1 MSPRARKEAAKY
13 AIDEHDLSSRQASR
27 FLGIARTTL
36 SYVHRPRSD
45 EAIELRMKQL
55 AARHKRWGFR
65 KIHHLLWREKLVA
78 KSRSKSERIYK
89 KLRLQLKTR
98 RRQKL
103 PKVVRVPF
111 EPAKRPNEIWSFDF
125 IHDYF
130 ETGRKM
136 KCLTIVDD
144 CSKRSP
150 GLLPAYSITAK
161 DLTEFFDSLPR
172 LPSRLRC
179 DNGPE
184 MSSREFMD
192 WATQREIEIEFIE
205 PGKPIQNAYIES
217 FNSRFRHECLNAEM
231 FNDLE
236 DAQRK
241 IERWRRIYNEKRPHS
256 ALGMRTPTEFE
267 EEFEQQPD
275 AGR

>member
-1 MSPRARKEAAKY
+1 
-13 AIDEHDLSSRQASR
+13 
-27 FLGIARTTL
+27 
-36 SYVHRPRSD
+36 
-45 EAIELRMKQL
+45 
-55 AARHKRWGFR
+55 
-65 KIHHLLWREKLVA
+65 
-78 KSRSKSERIYK
+78 
-89 KLRLQLKTR
+89 
-98 RRQKL
+98 
-103 PKVVRVPF
+103 
-111 EPAKRPNEIWSFDF
+111 
-125 IHDYF
+125 
-130 ETGRKM
+130 
-136 KCLTIVDD
+136 
-144 CSKRSP
+144 
-150 GLLPAYSITAK
+150 
-161 DLTEFFDSLPR
+161 
-172 LPSRLRC
+172 
-179 DNGPE
+179 
-184 MSSREFMD
+184 MD

>member
-1 MSPRARKEAAKY
+1 
-13 AIDEHDLSSRQASR
+13 
-27 FLGIARTTL
+27 
-36 SYVHRPRSD
+36 
-45 EAIELRMKQL
+45 MKQL
-55 AARHKRWGFR
+55 ASKHRRWGLR
-65 KIHHLLWREKLVA
+65 TLHNLMWREGLVA
-78 KSRSKSERIYK
+78 KSKSKSERIYK
-89 KLRLQLKTR
+89 KLRLQIKTR

-111 EPAKRPNEIWSFDF
+111 EKASRPNEIWSFDF

-130 ETGRKM
+130 ETNRRL

-150 GLLPAYSITAK
+150 GLLPAYSITSR
-161 DLTEFFDSLPR
+161 DLITYFDSLPK
-172 LPSRLRC
+172 LPSKLRC

-192 WATQREIEIEFIE
+192 WAIRREIEIEFIE

-236 DAQRK
+236 DARKK
-241 IERWRRIYNEKRPHS
+241 IERWRRVSRRRSRSSILPARWACWVNRC
-256 ALGMRTPTEFE
+256 
-267 EEFEQQPD
+267 QPYELSMPSSSYSIPVPESGQNWF
-275 AGR
+275 ASGIE